1 MEEVSDQHSY
11 CFNVE
16 DDHKTFNEAMKS
28 QDVAF
33 WKEEINDE
41 MDSIIGNNTWVLADL
56 PPAFLNGDLDE
67 EVYKNQPQGFIM
79 HGNENK
85 VCELI
90 KSLYV
95 LTFSMKNMGDADVI
109 LGLRIKHESNGIT
122 ISRSHY
128 IEKVLKKFNYF
139 DCTPVSTPIDTSEK
153 LMPNNGQTI
162 SQLEYSRVIGCLM
175 YAMNCTRP
183 NIAFAVDMSEDSK
196 IPIILE
202 RAFLAT
208 VRAMIDVFNK
218 RITLKVGD
226 DEVIFD
232 MEQLMKNPPTEDDE
246 CYNKFTQDSD
256 IDIAIRRIDSVD
268 TAYSKEQK
276 IKGADTIKNEHLYPA
291 STNEIDEKKPELK
304 HLPTHLE
311 YAYLHGNEC
320 FPIIIS
326 SKLLVREIKSL
337 LQVLEKHKRA
347 IA

>member
-1 MEEVSDQHSY
+1 
-11 CFNVE
+11 
-16 DDHKTFNEAMKS
+16 
-28 QDVAF
+28 
-33 WKEEINDE
+33 
-41 MDSIIGNNTWVLADL
+41 
-56 PPAFLNGDLDE
+56 
-67 EVYKNQPQGFIM
+67 
-79 HGNENK
+79 
-85 VCELI
+85 
-90 KSLYV
+90 
-95 LTFSMKNMGDADVI
+95 
-109 LGLRIKHESNGIT
+109 
-122 ISRSHY
+122 
-128 IEKVLKKFNYF
+128 
-139 DCTPVSTPIDTSEK
+139 
-153 LMPNNGQTI
+153 
-162 SQLEYSRVIGCLM
+162 
-175 YAMNCTRP
+175 
-183 NIAFAVDMSEDSK
+183 MSEDSK

-276 IKGADTIKNEHLYPA
+276 IEGANTIKNEHLYSA

-304 HLPTHLE
+304 DLPTHLE

-326 SKLLVREIKSL
+326 SKLSVREIKSL